1 MSKDSTITL
10 TNKRIYDFYERN
22 KGISFEAVN
31 LIFLD
36 LIEKIN
42 TDMTSAMQNT
52 ICGEILSSVKDLKGL
67 VTSLNN
73 SIMVKIQDINKEFV
87 GNVKLIIEN
96 ASSDNTKT
104 YVAEL
109 NKNTELFVS
118 RINNELPKNNNE
130 INVRMK
136 EILNTFQETI
146 LTDIK
151 VFVNSN
157 SQSETTLKEY
167 ISGLDNKI
175 QDLQKPI
182 YSFIT
187 ANQEQI
193 TSNLTSLRE
202 SNLIAQ
208 STQNKVIEDLS
219 DFLNK
224 YSTNSAYKGRVSE
237 NKLEKVL
244 TKVYPAAE
252 IVCSKALK
260 ESGDFMLKRQ
270 NKLTILIENK
280 NYEANVNV
288 EEIAKFYRDVN
299 AQKCS
304 GIFISQTSGI
314 VGRSDYQIE
323 LNDGHVLIF
332 LHNVDY
338 SESKIKNAVDIIDN
352 LGTKWAEI
360 NNNNSIEGV
369 KISKDF
375 LSKIN
380 DEYKA
385 FLNQKDLLI
394 FNIKENQKK
403 LITNI
408 EDLDLPDLSKYL
420 FSIYSSEQKQEFKCD
435 ICGEAFSKKASL
447 ASHKKIHNKDKKEQH
462 IQNIVLVT

>member
-1 MSKDSTITL
+1 MSAEYTVSVN
-10 TNKRIYDFYERN
+10 NKRLYDFYDRN

-36 LIEKIN
+36 LIEKLN

-67 VTSLNN
+67 VSSLNN
-73 SIMVKIQDINKEFV
+73 SLMIKIQDINKEFV

-96 ASSDNTKT
+96 ASSDSTKT
-104 YVAEL
+104 YISEL

-118 RINNELPKNNNE
+118 RINNEIPKNNNE
-130 INVRMK
+130 INTRMR

-151 VFVNSN
+151 LFVNSN
-157 SQSETTLKEY
+157 SQSESTLKDY
-167 ISGLDNKI
+167 ISGLDSKI

-208 STQNKVIEDLS
+208 STQSKVIDDLS

-244 TKVYPAAE
+244 TKMYPAAE

-260 ESGDFMLKRQ
+260 ECGDFMLKRQ

-280 NYEANVNV
+280 NYDANVNV

-304 GIFISQTSGI
+304 GIFISQSSGI

-323 LNDGHVLIF
+323 LNDGHVLVF

-338 SESKIKNAVDIIDN
+338 SEHKIKNAVDIIDS
-352 LGTKWAEI
+352 LGTKWMEI
-360 NNNNSIEGV
+360 NSNTSVEGV
-369 KISKDF
+369 KISKEF

-385 FLNQKDLLI
+385 FLNNKDLLI

-403 LITNI
+403 VISNI

-420 FSIYSSEQKQEFKCD
+420 FSIYSTEQKQEFKCD
-435 ICGEAFSKKASL
+435 VCGEAFSKKASL
-447 ASHKKIHNKDKKEQH
+447 ASHKKIHKKD
-462 IQNIVLVT
+462 QNVVIS

>member
-1 MSKDSTITL
+1 MDESYTISVK
-10 TNKRIYDFYERN
+10 NKRLYDFYERN

-52 ICGEILSSVKDLKGL
+52 ICGEILSSVKDLTGL

-73 SIMVKIQDINKEFV
+73 TIMIKIQDINKEFV
-87 GNVKLIIEN
+87 GSVKLIIEN
-96 ASSDNTKT
+96 ASTDSTKT
-104 YVAEL
+104 YITEL
-109 NKNTELFVS
+109 NRNTELFVS
-118 RINNELPKNNNE
+118 RINNEIPKNNIE

-136 EILNTFQETI
+136 EILNKFQETI
-146 LTDIK
+146 LNDIK
-151 VFVNSN
+151 GYVNSN
-157 SQSETTLKEY
+157 SQNENTLKDY
-167 ISGLDNKI
+167 ISGLDSKI
-175 QDLQKPI
+175 QDMQKPI

-208 STQNKVIEDLS
+208 SSQNKVIEDLS

-244 TKVYPAAE
+244 TKMYPAAE
-252 IVCSKALK
+252 ILCSKALK
-260 ESGDFMLKRQ
+260 ECGDFMIKRQ
-270 NKLTILIENK
+270 NKLPILIENK
-280 NYEANVNV
+280 NYDSNVNV

-299 AQKCS
+299 SQKCS

-323 LNDGHVLIF
+323 LNDEHILVF

-338 SESKIKNAVDIIDN
+338 SEYKIKNAIDIIDN
-352 LGTKWAEI
+352 LGAKWAEI
-360 NNNNSIEGV
+360 NSYNSIEGV
-369 KISKDF
+369 KISKEF
-375 LSKIN
+375 LSRIN

-403 LITNI
+403 LINNI

-435 ICGEAFSKKASL
+435 ICNEAFSKKASL
-447 ASHKKIHNKDKKEQH
+447 ASHKKIHNKDKKEQ
-462 IQNIVLVT
+462 NIIITA

>member
-1 MSKDSTITL
+1 MEVDYAISVN
-10 TNKRIYDFYERN
+10 NKRIYDFYERN

-73 SIMVKIQDINKEFV
+73 SIMIKIQDINKEFV

-96 ASSDNTKT
+96 ASTDNTKT
-104 YVAEL
+104 YITEL

-118 RINNELPKNNNE
+118 RINNEIPKNNNE
-130 INVRMK
+130 INTRMK

-146 LTDIK
+146 LTDMK
-151 VFVNSN
+151 LFVNSN
-157 SQSETTLKEY
+157 TQNESALKDY
-167 ISGLDNKI
+167 ISGLDRKI

-202 SNLIAQ
+202 SSIIAQ
-208 STQNKVIEDLS
+208 STQTKVIEDLS
-219 DFLNK
+219 DFLSK

-244 TKVYPAAE
+244 TKMYPAAE

-260 ESGDFMLKRQ
+260 ECGDFMLKRQ

-280 NYEANVNV
+280 NYDANVNV

-323 LNDGHVLIF
+323 LNDGHVLVF

-369 KISKDF
+369 KITKEF

-380 DEYKA
+380 DEYKS

-394 FNIKENQKK
+394 FNIKESQKK
-403 LITNI
+403 LISNI

-435 ICGEAFSKKASL
+435 VCGEAFSKKASL
-447 ASHKKIHNKDKKEQH
+447 ASHKKIHNKDKKEQ
-462 IQNIVLVT
+462 NIVIAT

>member
-1 MSKDSTITL
+1 MSLEHTSSEYTL
-10 TNKRIYDFYERN
+10 YVNNKRIYDFYERN
-22 KGISFEAVN
+22 KDISFEAVN

-52 ICGEILSSVKDLKGL
+52 LCGEILSSVKDLKGL

-73 SIMVKIQDINKEFV
+73 SVMLKIQDINKEFV

-96 ASSDNTKT
+96 SSSNNTKT
-104 YVAEL
+104 YISEL
-109 NKNTELFVS
+109 NRNTELFVS
-118 RINNELPKNNNE
+118 RINNEIPKNNNE

-146 LTDIK
+146 LSDIK
-151 VFVNSN
+151 LFVINN
-157 SQSETTLKEY
+157 SQNENTLKDY

-182 YSFIT
+182 YSFIN

-193 TSNLTSLRE
+193 NNNLTSLRE
-202 SNLIAQ
+202 SNLVAH
-208 STQNKVIEDLS
+208 STQNKVMEDLS

-244 TKVYPAAE
+244 SKMYPAAE
-252 IVCSKALK
+252 VVCSKALK
-260 ESGDFMLKRQ
+260 ECGDFVLKRQ
-270 NKLTILIENK
+270 NKPTILIENK
-280 NYEANVNV
+280 NYDANVNV

-323 LNDGHVLIF
+323 LNDANVLVF

-360 NNNNSIEGV
+360 NNLNSIEGV
-369 KISKDF
+369 KISKEF

-385 FLNQKDLLI
+385 FLNNKDLLI

-403 LITNI
+403 LISNI

-420 FSIYSSEQKQEFKCD
+420 FSIYSSEQKHEFKCD
-435 ICGEAFSKKASL
+435 VCGEAFSKKASL
-447 ASHKKIHNKDKKEQH
+447 ASHKKIHKKELT
-462 IQNIVLVT
+462 NIVIN

>member
-1 MSKDSTITL
+1 MDVGYTISVK
-10 TNKRIYDFYERN
+10 NKRLYDFYERN

-52 ICGEILSSVKDLKGL
+52 ICGEILSSVKDLTGL

-73 SIMVKIQDINKEFV
+73 TIMIKIQDINKEFV
-87 GNVKLIIEN
+87 GSVKLIIEN
-96 ASSDNTKT
+96 ASSDSAKT
-104 YVAEL
+104 YITEL
-109 NKNTELFVS
+109 NRNTELFVS
-118 RINNELPKNNNE
+118 RINNEMPKNNIE

-146 LTDIK
+146 LNDIK
-151 VFVNSN
+151 GYVNSN
-157 SQSETTLKEY
+157 SQNENTLKDY
-167 ISGLDNKI
+167 ISGLDTKI
-175 QDLQKPI
+175 QDMQKPI
-182 YSFIT
+182 YTFIT

-202 SNLIAQ
+202 SNMIAQ
-208 STQNKVIEDLS
+208 SSQNKVIEDLS

-244 TKVYPAAE
+244 TKMYPAAE
-252 IVCSKALK
+252 ILCSKALK
-260 ESGDFMLKRQ
+260 ECGDFMIKRQ
-270 NKLTILIENK
+270 NKLPILIENK
-280 NYEANVNV
+280 NYDSNVNV

-299 AQKCS
+299 SQKCS

-323 LNDGHVLIF
+323 LNDEHILVF

-338 SESKIKNAVDIIDN
+338 SEYKIKNAIDIIDN
-352 LGTKWAEI
+352 LGAKWAEI
-360 NNNNSIEGV
+360 NSYNSIEGV
-369 KISKDF
+369 KISKEF
-375 LSKIN
+375 LSRIN

-403 LITNI
+403 LINNI

-435 ICGEAFSKKASL
+435 ICNEAFSKKASL
-447 ASHKKIHNKDKKEQH
+447 ASHKKIHNKDKKEQ
-462 IQNIVLVT
+462 NIIITA

>member
-1 MSKDSTITL
+1 METEYSITVK
-10 TNKRIYDFYERN
+10 NKRLYDFYQRN

-36 LIEKIN
+36 LIEKLN
-42 TDMTSAMQNT
+42 TDMTSAVQNT
-52 ICGEILSSVKDLKGL
+52 ICGEILSSVKDLKGI
-67 VTSLNN
+67 VSSLNN
-73 SIMVKIQDINKEFV
+73 SIVVKIQDINKDFV
-87 GNVKLIIEN
+87 NNVKLIIEN
-96 ASSDNTKT
+96 ASSNNTKT
-104 YVAEL
+104 YITEL

-118 RINNELPKNNNE
+118 RINNEMPKNNNDM
-130 INVRMK
+130 NMRMK
-136 EILNTFQETI
+136 EMLKTFQDTI

-151 VFVNSN
+151 LFVNST
-157 SQSETTLKEY
+157 SQNENTLKDY
-167 ISGLDNKI
+167 ISGLDSKI
-175 QDLQKPI
+175 QEMQKPI

-193 TSNLTSLRE
+193 TNNLTSLKE

-208 STQNKVIEDLS
+208 STQNKVIDDLS

-224 YSTNSAYKGRVSE
+224 YSTNSAYKGRASE

-244 TKVYPAAE
+244 TKMYPAAE
-252 IVCSKALK
+252 IVCSKAMK
-260 ESGDFMLKRQ
+260 ECGDFMLKRQ
-270 NKLTILIENK
+270 NKITILIENK
-280 NYEANVNV
+280 NYDANVNI

-299 AQKCS
+299 TQKCS
-304 GIFISQTSGI
+304 GIFISQSSGI

-323 LNDGHVLIF
+323 LNDGNVLIF

-338 SESKIKNAVDIIDN
+338 SEHKIKNAVDIIDN
-352 LGTKWAEI
+352 LGTKWSEI
-360 NNNNSIEGV
+360 NSNNSIEGV
-369 KISKDF
+369 KITKEF

-394 FNIKENQKK
+394 FNMKENHKK
-403 LITNI
+403 MINNI

-435 ICGEAFSKKASL
+435 VCGEAFSKKASL
-447 ASHKKIHNKDKKEQH
+447 ASHRKIHKEKKEQ
-462 IQNIVLVT
+462 NIVVLNS

>member
-1 MSKDSTITL
+1 MDVGYTISVK
-10 TNKRIYDFYERN
+10 NKRLYDFYERN

-52 ICGEILSSVKDLKGL
+52 ICGEILSSVKDLTGL

-73 SIMVKIQDINKEFV
+73 TIMIKIQDINKEFV
-87 GNVKLIIEN
+87 GSVKLIIEN
-96 ASSDNTKT
+96 ASSDSAKT
-104 YVAEL
+104 YITEL
-109 NKNTELFVS
+109 NRNTELFVS
-118 RINNELPKNNNE
+118 RINNEMPKNNIE

-146 LTDIK
+146 LNDIK
-151 VFVNSN
+151 GYVNSN
-157 SQSETTLKEY
+157 SQNENTLKDY
-167 ISGLDNKI
+167 ISGLDTKI
-175 QDLQKPI
+175 QDMQKPI
-182 YSFIT
+182 YTFIT

-202 SNLIAQ
+202 SNLISQ
-208 STQNKVIEDLS
+208 SSQNKVIEDLS

-244 TKVYPAAE
+244 TKMYPAAE
-252 IVCSKALK
+252 ILCSKALK
-260 ESGDFMLKRQ
+260 ECGDFMIKRQ
-270 NKLTILIENK
+270 NKLPILIENK
-280 NYEANVNV
+280 NYDSNVNV

-299 AQKCS
+299 SQKCS

-323 LNDGHVLIF
+323 LNDEHILVF

-338 SESKIKNAVDIIDN
+338 SEYKIKNAIDIIDN
-352 LGTKWAEI
+352 LGAKWAEI
-360 NNNNSIEGV
+360 NSYNSIEGV
-369 KISKDF
+369 KISKEF
-375 LSKIN
+375 LSRIN

-403 LITNI
+403 LINNI

-435 ICGEAFSKKASL
+435 ICNEAFSKKASL
-447 ASHKKIHNKDKKEQH
+447 ASHKKIHNKDKKEQ
-462 IQNIVLVT
+462 NIIITA

>member
-1 MSKDSTITL
+1 MEPDYIITVN
-10 TNKRIYDFYERN
+10 NKKIYDFYERN

-52 ICGEILSSVKDLKGL
+52 ICGEILSSVKDLKGI
-67 VTSLNN
+67 VSSLNN
-73 SIMVKIQDINKEFV
+73 SIMVKIQDINKDFV
-87 GNVKLIIEN
+87 GNVKMIIEN
-96 ASSDNTKT
+96 SSSDNTKT
-104 YVAEL
+104 YISEL
-109 NKNTELFVS
+109 NKNTELFVN
-118 RINNELPKNNNE
+118 RINNEIPKNNNE
-130 INVRMK
+130 INIKMK
-136 EILNTFQETI
+136 EILQKFQETI
-146 LTDIK
+146 SVDIK
-151 VFVNSN
+151 TFVTST
-157 SQSETTLKEY
+157 SQNENTLKDY

-175 QDLQKPI
+175 QSLQKPI

-208 STQNKVIEDLS
+208 AGQSKVIEDLS

-224 YSTNSAYKGRVSE
+224 YSTNSAYKGRASE
-237 NKLEKVL
+237 NKLERIL
-244 TKVYPAAE
+244 TKIFPVGE
-252 IVCSKALK
+252 IICSKALK
-260 ESGDFMLKRQ
+260 ECGDFMLKRQ

-314 VGRSDYQIE
+314 VGRGDYQIE
-323 LNDGHVLIF
+323 LNDGNVLVF

-338 SESKIKNAVDIIDN
+338 SEHKIKNAVDIIDN

-369 KISKDF
+369 KISKEF

-403 LITNI
+403 LISNI

-420 FSIYSSEQKQEFKCD
+420 FSIYSSEQKQEYKCEF
-435 ICGEAFSKKASL
+435 CGEAFSKKASL
-447 ASHKKIHNKDKKEQH
+447 ASHKKIHNKDKKEQ
-462 IQNIVLVT
+462 NIIIS

>member
-1 MSKDSTITL
+1 
-10 TNKRIYDFYERN
+10 
-22 KGISFEAVN
+22 
-31 LIFLD
+31 
-36 LIEKIN
+36 
-42 TDMTSAMQNT
+42 
-52 ICGEILSSVKDLKGL
+52 
-67 VTSLNN
+67 
-73 SIMVKIQDINKEFV
+73 
-87 GNVKLIIEN
+87 
-96 ASSDNTKT
+96 
-104 YVAEL
+104 
-109 NKNTELFVS
+109 
-118 RINNELPKNNNE
+118 
-130 INVRMK
+130 
-136 EILNTFQETI
+136 
-146 LTDIK
+146 
-151 VFVNSN
+151 
-157 SQSETTLKEY
+157 
-167 ISGLDNKI
+167 
-175 QDLQKPI
+175 
-182 YSFIT
+182 
-187 ANQEQI
+187 
-193 TSNLTSLRE
+193 LRE

-208 STQNKVIEDLS
+208 STQNKVIEDLG

-244 TKVYPAAE
+244 TKMYPAAE

-280 NYEANVNV
+280 NYDANVNV

-323 LNDGHVLIF
+323 LNDGHVLVF

-338 SESKIKNAVDIIDN
+338 AESKIKNAIDIIDN

-360 NNNNSIEGV
+360 NNHNSIEGV

-403 LITNI
+403 LISNI

-435 ICGEAFSKKASL
+435 VCGEAFPKKASL

-462 IQNIVLVT
+462 IQNIVLVTNA